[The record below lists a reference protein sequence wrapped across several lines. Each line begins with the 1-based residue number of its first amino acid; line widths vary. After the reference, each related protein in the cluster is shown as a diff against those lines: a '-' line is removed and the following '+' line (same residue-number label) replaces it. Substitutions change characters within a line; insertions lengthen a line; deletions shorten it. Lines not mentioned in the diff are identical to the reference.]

1 MKYLTYEE
9 RKKIEKMLRYDRA
22 SYRSIGK
29 VLERSHA
36 TIIYEVQNN
45 QGHNPYY
52 SAENAHERFLR
63 RQNNKGNKGKIETN
77 EKLLNYIVNKLQDD
91 WSPEHTSGRL
101 KRFHQQTIGYVCM
114 ETIYQYIYAEK
125 QKKEKLFFLLR
136 RHKPKRINCTPET
149 GQ

>member
-22 SYRSIGK
+22 NYRSIGK

-63 RQNNKGNKGKIETN
+63 KKTR
-77 EKLLNYIVNKLQDD
+77 
-91 WSPEHTSGRL
+91 
-101 KRFHQQTIGYVCM
+101 KRFL
-114 ETIYQYIYAEK
+114 E
-125 QKKEKLFFLLR
+125 LFLSFI
-136 RHKPKRINCTPET
+136 KTNPNKNA
-149 GQ
+149 